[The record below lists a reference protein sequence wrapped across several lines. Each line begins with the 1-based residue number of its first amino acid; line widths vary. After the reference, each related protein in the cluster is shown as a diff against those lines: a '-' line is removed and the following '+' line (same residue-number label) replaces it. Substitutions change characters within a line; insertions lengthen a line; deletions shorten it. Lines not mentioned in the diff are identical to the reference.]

1 VKQRTASESIVLLSS
16 TNLRLINKRDSRNI
30 YEEVFVSKKEK
41 ISSFIFYVFFLFSPL
56 HIKQKPEST
65 MNKYLH
71 EKWRQ
76 NKGEKYQKLKAQRR
90 KRYLNQN
97 E

>member
-1 VKQRTASESIVLLSS
+1 
-16 TNLRLINKRDSRNI
+16 
-30 YEEVFVSKKEK
+30 
-41 ISSFIFYVFFLFSPL
+41 
-56 HIKQKPEST
+56 

>member
-1 VKQRTASESIVLLSS
+1 VQQGTGTATIALLSS
-16 TNLRLINKRDSRNI
+16 ANLRGMNKRDTRNL
-30 YEEVFVSKKEK
+30 YKEF
-41 ISSFIFYVFFLFSPL
+41 SFQKRKRYLLPFFLPFLFSPL
-56 HIKQKPEST
+56 YIKQKPEST
-65 MNKYLH
+65 MSKYLH
-71 EKWRQ
+71 EKWKQ